1 MKQTLVTVIV
11 VHCHFYG
18 LNLSIPSEN
27 NDFMFQIFSTL
38 LSSMQNTF
46 FYSNITKIS
55 SYLSLFIELMKHVEG
70 ARIYLLNDHYLFR
83 MLDLI
88 MGKESAFLK
97 YHPHA
102 QDLPVNLLPLV
113 YESIDML
120 LGYKFN
126 LRG

>member
-1 MKQTLVTVIV
+1 MTVIG

-18 LNLSIPSEN
+18 LDLSIPSEN
-27 NDFMFQIFSTL
+27 NDFMFQIFSAI

-113 YESIDML
+113 Y
-120 LGYKFN
+120 
-126 LRG
+126 

>member
-1 MKQTLVTVIV
+1 
-11 VHCHFYG
+11 
-18 LNLSIPSEN
+18 
-27 NDFMFQIFSTL
+27 
-38 LSSMQNTF
+38 MQNTF

-55 SYLSLFIELMKHVEG
+55 SYLHLFIELMKHVDG
-70 ARIYLLNDHYLFR
+70 ATVYLLHNHYLFR

-88 MGKESAFLK
+88 MGKESPFLK
-97 YHPHA
+97 YHSHA

-126 LRG
+126 LKG